1 MIEEALH
8 MFVFKSPAGSPERR
22 MLMAEV
28 VEWLRENVGP
38 GGIGV
43 EYAEAPNRTDVTWYI
58 RTFTIVF
65 KVYLKRDEDATV
77 FALRWS

>member
-1 MIEEALH
+1 MCSSDL
-8 MFVFKSPAGSPERR
+8 
-22 MLMAEV
+22 
-28 VEWLRENVGP
+28 NVGP